1 MSEKS
6 RFRDIAAWSRF
17 LEPAVIFAISLY
29 LVYLFGAIYNRA
41 YFGKFSFP
49 YEYFDFL
56 STIMISRLIA
66 LLFANLIILFLIWP
80 FSYSLILTLAEIGIL
95 DKNFDF
101 NLFNKAYN
109 FNLYYYLPKKIRNRS
124 YNKLLDQSLFLGSIT
139 TIYILVVIL
148 INIYNDTLDYLDLL
162 DDLLDNYINIKFYN
176 IILLLE
182 LMLFLGL
189 SFRLCKHSG
198 KFIIKRFIKLNKSLG
213 FLIPLVVIIILFCN
227 IFIFSLIGDHDA
239 TGLIEGKQGGYEIT
253 FNSNDSA
260 DPSLDKTYMLV
271 MVREGNYYF
280 TEKSVPAPSKS
291 TLYAMSVNKAEMVK
305 INKIIAEEN
314 RPPAVSSL
322 NTDKNSPQ
330 VAGTAISLTAYA
342 GDPDFDLI
350 LYRFFVNNKPVTD
363 WMTENKWVWTTTEK
377 DVGENQI
384 YVRVRDKYYA
394 SSNKYEEVRMI
405 RFSIL
410 HR

>member
-1 MSEKS
+1 
-6 RFRDIAAWSRF
+6 
-17 LEPAVIFAISLY
+17 
-29 LVYLFGAIYNRA
+29 
-41 YFGKFSFP
+41 
-49 YEYFDFL
+49 
-56 STIMISRLIA
+56 
-66 LLFANLIILFLIWP
+66 
-80 FSYSLILTLAEIGIL
+80 
-95 DKNFDF
+95 
-101 NLFNKAYN
+101 
-109 FNLYYYLPKKIRNRS
+109 
-124 YNKLLDQSLFLGSIT
+124 
-139 TIYILVVIL
+139 
-148 INIYNDTLDYLDLL
+148 
-162 DDLLDNYINIKFYN
+162 
-176 IILLLE
+176 
-182 LMLFLGL
+182 MLFLGL